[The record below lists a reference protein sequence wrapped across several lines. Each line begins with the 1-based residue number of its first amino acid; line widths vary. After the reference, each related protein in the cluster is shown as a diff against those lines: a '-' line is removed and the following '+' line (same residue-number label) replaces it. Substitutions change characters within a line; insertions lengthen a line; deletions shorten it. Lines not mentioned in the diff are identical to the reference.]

1 MNRTYR
7 TGSDA
12 RTGEERPLKPWGTQP
27 ETGLD
32 NNNND
37 RGQFGQRKKSHGR
50 VLAAQVVAADD
61 RSNNQPH
68 TVWYGNI
75 TGIGPANNAPQA
87 VRLWLGRIGVE
98 IRSWSASLL
107 LLLLSLSLLSISSLH
122 PLSIIYQSGLLA
134 ELFAYTRCSVSWP
147 VLFCPPLS
155 PPVLH
160 SQLPSVISTALIHTV
175 QPLLCGCFFSLA
187 LSALQRF

>member
-75 TGIGPANNAPQA
+75 TGTGPANNAPQA

-107 LLLLSLSLLSISSLH
+107 LLSLSLSCPSHLFILFLSSISLDSWQSCLHIHVAQSHGQSSSVLLSLPRYFIANYH
-122 PLSIIYQSGLLA
+122 PS
-134 ELFAYTRCSVSWP
+134 
-147 VLFCPPLS
+147 S
-155 PPVLH
+155 PP
-160 SQLPSVISTALIHTV
+160 
-175 QPLLCGCFFSLA
+175 
-187 LSALQRF
+187 R

>member
-75 TGIGPANNAPQA
+75 TGTGPANNAPQA

-107 LLLLSLSLLSISSLH
+107 LLSLSLSLVHLISSSSFYHLSVWTPGRAVCIYTLLSLMAS
-122 PLSIIYQSGLLA
+122 PLLSS
-134 ELFAYTRCSVSWP
+134 S
-147 VLFCPPLS
+147 LS
-155 PPVLH
+155 PGT
-160 SQLPSVISTALIHTV
+160 S
-175 QPLLCGCFFSLA
+175 
-187 LSALQRF
+187 

>member
-27 ETGLD
+27 ETKLD

-37 RGQFGQRKKSHGR
+37 RSQFGQRKKSHGR
-50 VLAAQVVAADD
+50 VLAAQVVAADG

-75 TGIGPANNAPQA
+75 TGTAASLAPQA

-107 LLLLSLSLLSISSLH
+107 LLLLSLSLSCPSHLFILFLSSISLDFWQSCLHIHVAQSHGQSSSVLLSL
-122 PLSIIYQSGLLA
+122 PGTS
-134 ELFAYTRCSVSWP
+134 
-147 VLFCPPLS
+147 
-155 PPVLH
+155 
-160 SQLPSVISTALIHTV
+160 
-175 QPLLCGCFFSLA
+175 
-187 LSALQRF
+187 